1 MGDSN
6 LMRIVYISL
15 LAAMF
20 LGYRHSG
27 NEVVLACEL
36 ANKYKV
42 SNQRYVTIIDYSK
55 PITAQRLFIVD
66 MKSRRVILRL
76 RVSHAYNSGLLYATE
91 FSNVPGSEKSSL
103 GAYITGGTKYGRF
116 GYSMYLKG
124 LDSGVNSNAYM
135 RAIIFHSSK
144 KMKTI
149 WSAGCFATD
158 EATNKKIIDL
168 IKGGSLVY
176 VNK

>member
-1 MGDSN
+1 MRFPNFIYCALLSVGAN
-6 LMRIVYISL
+6 LFFSCSEVS
-15 LAAMF
+15 
-20 LGYRHSG
+20 
-27 NEVVLACEL
+27 NEVILASEIAL
-36 ANKYKV
+36 NHKV

-66 MKSRRVILRL
+66 MKSRHVILRS
-76 RVSHAYNSGLLYATE
+76 RVSHAYNSGFLYATE
-91 FSNVPGSEKSSL
+91 FSNVPGCEKSSL

-124 LDSGVNSNAYM
+124 LDSGINSNAYN

-176 VNK
+176 VKK

>member
-1 MGDSN
+1 MDLSN
-6 LMRIVYISL
+6 TFRVSL
-15 LAAMF
+15 LSILIGLSFGCMHA
-20 LGYRHSG
+20 G
-27 NEVVLACEL
+27 NELELASEL

-42 SNQRYVTIIDYSK
+42 LNQRYVTIIDYSK

-66 MKSRRVILRL
+66 TKSKQVVFRSK
-76 RVSHAYNSGLLYATE
+76 VSHAYNSGLLYATE

-103 GAYITGGTKYGRF
+103 GAYVTGGTKYGRF
-116 GYSMYLKG
+116 GYSMYLNG
-124 LDSGVNSNAYM
+124 LDSGVNSNAYL

-176 VNK
+176 VKK

>member
-1 MGDSN
+1 MELSN
-6 LMRIVYISL
+6 TLRISL
-15 LAAMF
+15 LSILIGFA
-20 LGYRHSG
+20 LGCM
-27 NEVVLACEL
+27 NANKEVDLAYEL
-36 ANKYKV
+36 AKKYKA

-55 PITAQRLFIVD
+55 PITAQRLFVVD
-66 MKSRRVILRL
+66 MKSRQVVLRS

-103 GAYITGGTKYGRF
+103 GAYVTGGTKIGRF

-124 LDSGVNSNAYM
+124 LDSGINSNAYN

-176 VNK
+176 VKK

>member
-1 MGDSN
+1 
-6 LMRIVYISL
+6 
-15 LAAMF
+15 MF
-20 LGYRHSG
+20 LSCLEFS
-27 NEVVLACEL
+27 NEVVIASEL

-66 MKSRRVILRL
+66 MKSRQVILRS
-76 RVSHAYNSGLLYATE
+76 RVSHAYNSGFLYATE
-91 FSNVPGSEKSSL
+91 FSNVPGSEKSLL
-103 GAYITGGTKYGRF
+103 GAYVTGGTKYGRF

-124 LDSGVNSNAYM
+124 LDSGINSNAYK

-158 EATNKKIIDL
+158 EVTNKKIIDL

-176 VNK
+176 VKK